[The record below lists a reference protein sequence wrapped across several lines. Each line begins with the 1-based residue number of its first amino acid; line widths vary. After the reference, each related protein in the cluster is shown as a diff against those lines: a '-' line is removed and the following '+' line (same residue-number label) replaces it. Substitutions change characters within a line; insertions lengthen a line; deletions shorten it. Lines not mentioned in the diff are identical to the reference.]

1 MVGSAEMVS
10 MSLMRDNPR
19 TGGRAF
25 RNYILDPGSSTT
37 ASVGPARRVWVSLQC
52 ARDPVEEGLY
62 EPPAPRQRP
71 KSVRVL
77 WSARAGVDDRDYH
90 AIRMCNFPER
100 ASDAPL
106 EPDLRPL
113 THGMPIW

>member
-1 MVGSAEMVS
+1 MVGSAEMKDRRKSPHKADKAATRGKGHADVS
-10 MSLMRDNPR
+10 D
-19 TGGRAF
+19 
-25 RNYILDPGSSTT
+25 
-37 ASVGPARRVWVSLQC
+37 
-52 ARDPVEEGLY
+52 

-71 KSVRVL
+71 KSMREL

-113 THGMPIW
+113 THGMPVW